1 MFMGVTLVICYD
13 DSGEAR
19 AALDHAAELFPGARA
34 VVVCLWRRPISEAVS
49 PAARPPISDPS
60 LVDDAPQEAAAEI
73 AAEGARRAAAAGLDP
88 EPVAREATTSMWE
101 AIEAVAE
108 AWDATVVVCGT
119 DRSGVR
125 SALPGHLAQ
134 ALVAHISRPVLV
146 VPSPRAAEERRQEA
160 VVRKRRR
167 PALVT

>member
-1 MFMGVTLVICYD
+1 MSVTLVICYD
-13 DSGEAR
+13 DSSEAR
-19 AALDHAAELFPGARA
+19 AALDHAAGLFAGARA
-34 VVVCLWRRPISEAVS
+34 IILCLWRRPIAEAVA

-60 LVDDAPQEAAAEI
+60 LVDDAPQEAAVEI

-88 EPVAREATTSMWE
+88 EPVALEASGSMWE
-101 AIEAVAE
+101 AIEAVAD
-108 AWDATVVVCGT
+108 AGDATVVVCGT

-146 VPSPRAAEERRQEA
+146 VPSPRAAEERRHEA
-160 VVRKRRR
+160 AAKKRRH
-167 PALVT
+167 PAFAT